1 MNDDL
6 RKGFLRDFTRRWD
19 QTASRPWSPRIP
31 RGPTAGPHAAR
42 FAREAGEKVA
52 QGKWSRGRAQST
64 LDRSMKAPPTETR
77 AAPEGARGYGGGG
90 FSGGVSRQLGTAPAA
105 GWVAPPKPRL
115 AKATTHHP
123 DPAAAPQPHP
133 GAASVTDDELRKII
147 ARETATPE
155 GQELFQSI
163 MEGLDACE
171 KAFAIEQTRPM
182 AEEMLEKWSGD
193 DAHPLRKAM
202 AGAWLERARG
212 VASGVAAAYK
222 KGADKAQAAG
232 SKFGARRAE
241 GSEGYAAAARAG
253 RIKGE
258 MEMHSRLRAPGGA
271 SSARRGFADEGGR
284 AEVPLN
290 RFERKAKLNAGDNS
304 AAAAASAY
312 AGGVARKTGV
322 AARRAYHGAAGL
334 GAAGAVAGGGYALAG
349 RRRGE

>member
-19 QTASRPWSPRIP
+19 QTASRPWAPRVP

-42 FAREAGEKVA
+42 FAREASEKVA

-123 DPAAAPQPHP
+123 DPAATPQPHP

-147 ARETATPE
+147 ARETATPQ

-182 AEEMLEKWSGD
+182 AEEMLEKWSGE

-232 SKFGARRAE
+232 SNLGARVATRTK
-241 GSEGYAAAARAG
+241 GFSRAG
-253 RIKGE
+253 HESGMRGMDAQAKRWPSESRVLRGKEGIDQVAYEQNPLRRKSLANAYNTNRVKGE
-258 MEMHSRLRAPGGA
+258 
-271 SSARRGFADEGGR
+271 SAF
-284 AEVPLN
+284 
-290 RFERKAKLNAGDNS
+290 
-304 AAAAASAY
+304 
-312 AGGVARKTGV
+312 AGGVARKTGM

-334 GAAGAVAGGGYALAG
+334 GAAGAAAGGGYALSG